1 MLLRMQCFDRAR
13 VHPEMLLI
21 NVQTVIK
28 LRIHIV
34 AVANM
39 YLSGLKVEARLH
51 TNYCVSCIR
60 EKGEPL
66 HEGNEWAAKR
76 LNCLRR
82 SGQLRRLA
90 IHRLLRWG

>member
-1 MLLRMQCFDRAR
+1 MLLM
-13 VHPEMLLI
+13 

-34 AVANM
+34 AVTNM

-51 TNYCVSCIR
+51 TNSCVSCIR

-66 HEGNEWAAKR
+66 HPHEGNEWAAKR

-90 IHRLLRWG
+90 IH